1 MGSHEGA
8 FSAEP
13 AARDHPEMGGLG
25 SGEIRGGGG
34 GGLVL
39 VMGHRLA
46 DPPGHRSCHRRE
58 ARRPVFQRLFWDLG
72 PGHKPDISLEK
83 YKAVIKLLV
92 AATAG
97 CQGAKN

>member
-1 MGSHEGA
+1 M
-8 FSAEP
+8 AE
-13 AARDHPEMGGLG
+13 AGGYHQCVVVRRESG
-25 SGEIRGGGG
+25 SGEWRVQERSATHGLAHGGG
-34 GGLVL
+34 GGLQV
-39 VMGHRLA
+39 
-46 DPPGHRSCHRRE
+46 
-58 ARRPVFQRLFWDLG
+58 RRPVFQRIFWDLG